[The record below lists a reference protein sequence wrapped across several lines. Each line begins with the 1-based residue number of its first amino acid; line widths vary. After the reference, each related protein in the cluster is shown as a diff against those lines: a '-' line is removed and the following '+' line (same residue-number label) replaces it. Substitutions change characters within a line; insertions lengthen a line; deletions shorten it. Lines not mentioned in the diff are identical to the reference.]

1 MNTGVWIG
9 DDRDGLRILRV
20 YDGGATLDRPAMLDY
35 RRPVD
40 SAAADVGG
48 MAEVID
54 VREAALERWAGW
66 YEGAGKRVLLTHVPD
81 PDLGEPLAIVSDGD
95 ALIRLYPVATD
106 RLIAADA
113 RVVRL
118 VRLDAGQRAVEIGG
132 MTLVRADA
140 WPERNTEFVTGG
152 VRLAGTFIAPGS
164 GGPYPAAVLVH
175 GAGYG
180 QRDVMR
186 MFAESLLD
194 AGIAA
199 LIYDKRGY
207 GESGGS
213 RGPTIFDQAD
223 AAAAGLDWL
232 RAQPEVDARLAGL
245 VGFSNGMWSVPI
257 VAAGRSDVAFLGGIG
272 SAGVTMAES
281 EVHRR
286 AKVLREA
293 GVGEQDVELASQA
306 WRRIFAIAAAGR
318 ADPGDAASLSRLT
331 EAVAA
336 AVGLAEIE
344 VPEYASQNPMLS
356 PVPPQIA
363 ADDLVGMVG
372 GVGDPELD
380 HDPAADYA
388 KVRCPVVLIWGE
400 HDTSIPVNVSRRRIG
415 EALDKAGNGQVRLVV
430 LPGLDH
436 LLNVPRGDVVG
447 ISPEEAMNL
456 LAGFRFG
463 PGARGL
469 LGRSLAG
476 LLQR

>member
-1 MNTGVWIG
+1 LGVVNVGVWIG

-20 YDGGATLDRPAMLDY
+20 NDGGAN
-35 RRPVD
+35 
-40 SAAADVGG
+40 
-48 MAEVID
+48 
-54 VREAALERWAGW
+54 
-66 YEGAGKRVLLTHVPD
+66 
-81 PDLGEPLAIVSDGD
+81 
-95 ALIRLYPVATD
+95 
-106 RLIAADA
+106 
-113 RVVRL
+113 
-118 VRLDAGQRAVEIGG
+118 
-132 MTLVRADA
+132 A
-140 WPERNTEFVTGG
+140 WPERNADFVTGG

-186 MFAESLLD
+186 LFAESLLD

-281 EVHRR
+281 EVRRR

-293 GVGEQDVELASQA
+293 GV
-306 WRRIFAIAAAGR
+306 
-318 ADPGDAASLSRLT
+318 
-331 EAVAA
+331 A
-336 AVGLAEIE
+336 AVGLAGVE
-344 VPEYASQNPMLS
+344 VPECARQNPMLS
-356 PVPPQIA
+356 PIPP
-363 ADDLVGMVG
+363 
-372 GVGDPELD
+372 
-380 HDPAADYA
+380 
-388 KVRCPVVLIWGE
+388 
-400 HDTSIPVNVSRRRIG
+400 
-415 EALDKAGNGQVRLVV
+415 
-430 LPGLDH
+430 
-436 LLNVPRGDVVG
+436 LNVPRGDVVG

-463 PGARGL
+463 PGAHGL
-469 LGRSLAG
+469 LGRTLAG
-476 LLQR
+476 LLDR